1 MFWMF
6 WFRQYF
12 GWVLGL
18 GVRFYDP
25 FMVFKTVGSSRVLTS
40 DPTLKHEVGSGQ
52 GWKILVSWSML
63 SDKTNLDIAHQW
75 ASNPSQPEQ
84 PWDSMQYVVCI
95 KSKIKSKLNQTAYI
109 SVADC
114 LWMLTLFHFQSFW
127 QTCEQNSLHVIRQRN
142 MKSRSLL
149 AAWGCS
155 LEQSSDVGHWY
166 LSLLIHKCTHP
177 NITNNFTNLRHQ
189 FRYKP
194 QHSRQIGR
202 PPWTNFK
209 LFQARLLEF
218 ASHFKITIPLA
229 RFTSQ
234 NQRR

>member
-25 FMVFKTVGSSRVLTS
+25 FMVFKTVGSSCVLTS
-40 DPTLKHEVGSGQ
+40 DPSLNHEVGSGQ

-63 SDKTNLDIAHQW
+63 SEEEGLEIAHQW
-75 ASNPSQPEQ
+75 TSNHSQPVQ
-84 PWDSMQYVVCI
+84 PWDCLHKAKDRSP
-95 KSKIKSKLNQTAYI
+95 KFGHQTAHI
-109 SVADC
+109 RCWLFMNVDPFSC
-114 LWMLTLFHFQSFW
+114 PIFLTNLWTETARMSSDKEIW
-127 QTCEQNSLHVIRQRN
+127 KV
-142 MKSRSLL
+142 RSLL

-189 FRYKP
+189 FR
-194 QHSRQIGR
+194 
-202 PPWTNFK
+202 
-209 LFQARLLEF
+209 
-218 ASHFKITIPLA
+218 
-229 RFTSQ
+229 
-234 NQRR
+234 